1 MKRRRVIIWSV
12 ALAVVGVVFFVI
24 MPRSPRPCLST
35 FEQVRKGMTRDEVVA
50 TVGGPPTAR
59 GPWPSLQQKLGLTV
73 IRDEW
78 RTEDGLLRVTFG
90 PDERAEYVEV
100 FALPVK
106 PTRWGRFRAEI
117 GF

>member
-1 MKRRRVIIWSV
+1 M
-12 ALAVVGVVFFVI
+12 AVVA
-24 MPRSPRPCLST
+24 MMAAAAYALWPRGPRPCLAT
-35 FEQVRKGMTRDEVVA
+35 FEQVRTGMTRDEVIA

-90 PDERAEYVEV
+90 PDDRAEYVEV

-106 PTRWGRFRAEI
+106 PTRWGRFRAQS
-117 GF
+117 GL